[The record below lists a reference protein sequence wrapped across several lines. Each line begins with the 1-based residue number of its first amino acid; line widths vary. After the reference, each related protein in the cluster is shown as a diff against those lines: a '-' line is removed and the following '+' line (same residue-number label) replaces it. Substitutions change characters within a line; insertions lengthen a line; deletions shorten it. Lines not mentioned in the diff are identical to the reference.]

1 MPVEDIEKSHRH
13 LPQASSLKPRAARRG
28 LVSRILA
35 LLGQKG
41 IDGKWEAKSPKAV
54 NWQSERGSFDPEL
67 PYAPGKPQKKGKSVT
82 NTPAAREAGEIA
94 PLLNEALKHEFPE
107 AEGLA
112 GFQHAAW
119 KIPANKIPAVIN
131 WFKSVSIGESSDNSA
146 CKTFSLPLHVNAI
159 DRMSDDKIEVIYALR
174 RADGSEQ
181 VNIHTEL
188 ERSAPVIPSAAEIFP
203 AFNWH
208 EREIAELFG
217 VTFTDHPDPRKLL
230 LDSTYTG
237 FPLRKDYEDAEHE
250 FIKKPD

>member
-28 LVSRILA
+28 FVSRILA
-35 LLGQKG
+35 LLGQRG
-41 IDGKWEAKSPKAV
+41 IDGKWEPNSPKAD

-82 NTPAAREAGEIA
+82 NAPTAREAAEIA
-94 PLLNEALKHEFPE
+94 PAIAEALKQKFPE
-107 AEGLA
+107 AEGLTSY
-112 GFQHAAW
+112 QHAAW
-119 KIPANKIPAVIN
+119 KVPADKLPAVIS
-131 WFKSVSIGESSDNSA
+131 WFKESSATVANE
-146 CKTFSLPLHVNAI
+146 TFSLPLHVNAI

-174 RADGSEQ
+174 RADGIGQ

-188 ERSAPVIPSAAEIFP
+188 DRSGPVVPSTAEIFP

-217 VTFTDHPDPRKLL
+217 VTFSNHPDPRKLL